1 MKGSLGTLEEKL
13 ANMHAKKKPFW
24 TEKRGIMPVMKD
36 ERAVEGNVSR
46 RCKIQRKKCKKGS

>member
-13 ANMHAKKKPFW
+13 ANMHPKKNHFGQK
-24 TEKRGIMPVMKD
+24 KRIMPVMKD

-46 RCKIQRKKCKKGS
+46 RSKIQRKKMQKGS

>member
-13 ANMHAKKKPFW
+13 ANMHPKKKPFW
-24 TEKRGIMPVMKD
+24 TKKRIIPVMKD

-46 RCKIQRKKCKKGS
+46 RSKIQRKKMQKGS